1 MKVTVAFLS
10 KRNSIWGK
18 KDFNIKNLF
27 LKFTD
32 NIFKI
37 FIFFVIVL
45 ALGLF
50 QKIVKIPKGILNLA
64 TNFRLTEEF
73 NFGMKEM
80 VAMNG
85 IFNVKN
91 YLVGAKHE
99 EIKEEVNPTKEDN
112 LRKIDALAEDK
123 NDVSVFAGKN
133 INFEITEN
141 GENLQRIS
149 MENIR
154 ILNYSRK
161 RDIDYK
167 KLVEGV
173 VNLTKS
179 SDKILIYNTHTS
191 ESYANSEE
199 YQFEY
204 SGVRRSRDANYNML
218 AVANEFKN
226 NLSNKGF
233 NVTNNT
239 TPHDYGTYD
248 SAYSRSRITVQEA
261 LSRNPGYGLSIDLHR
276 DAIEDL
282 DFAPSVNINGVDVAQ
297 CMFVIGVGY
306 DDESNPYYEENLKLA
321 LKLQYIA
328 DEVYP
333 GLFRPMII
341 RNSVYN
347 QDLNKYS
354 ILIEVGASGNTFDE
368 AFYAT
373 RCLTNLLNIMYKD

>member
-37 FIFFVIVL
+37 FIFFAIVL

-233 NVTNNT
+233 NVTHNT

>member
-37 FIFFVIVL
+37 FIFLVIVL

-233 NVTNNT
+233 NVTHNT

>member
-10 KRNSIWGK
+10 KRNSIRGK
-18 KDFNIKNLF
+18 KDFYIKNLF

-233 NVTNNT
+233 NVTHNT

>member
-18 KDFNIKNLF
+18 KDFYIKNLF

-233 NVTNNT
+233 NVTHNT

>member
-37 FIFFVIVL
+37 FIFFAIVL

-161 RDIDYK
+161 RNIDYK

-233 NVTNNT
+233 NVTHNT

-282 DFAPSVNINGVDVAQ
+282 DFAPSVNVNGVDVAQ

>member
-18 KDFNIKNLF
+18 KDFYIKNLF

-32 NIFKI
+32 NFFKI

-233 NVTNNT
+233 NVTHNT

>member
-91 YLVGAKHE
+91 YLVGVKHE

-233 NVTNNT
+233 NVTHNT

>member
-18 KDFNIKNLF
+18 KDFYIKNLF

-32 NIFKI
+32 NFFKI

-233 NVTNNT
+233 NVTHNT

-368 AFYAT
+368 SFYAT

>member
-218 AVANEFKN
+218 AVAKEFKN

-233 NVTNNT
+233 NVTHNT

>member
-233 NVTNNT
+233 NVTHNT

-276 DAIEDL
+276 DAIENL

>member
-37 FIFFVIVL
+37 FIFFAIVL

-161 RDIDYK
+161 RNIDYK

-233 NVTNNT
+233 NVTHNT

>member
-10 KRNSIWGK
+10 KRNSICGK

-233 NVTNNT
+233 NVTHNT

-276 DAIEDL
+276 DAIENL

>member
-10 KRNSIWGK
+10 KRNNIWGK

-37 FIFFVIVL
+37 FILFVIVL

-91 YLVGAKHE
+91 YLVGVKQEEVKE
-99 EIKEEVNPTKEDN
+99 EINPTKEDN

-233 NVTNNT
+233 NVTHNT

-261 LSRNPGYGLSIDLHR
+261 LSKNPGYGLSIDLHR

>member
-161 RDIDYK
+161 RNIDYK

-233 NVTNNT
+233 NVTHNT

>member
-133 INFEITEN
+133 INFEIIEN

-233 NVTNNT
+233 NVTHNT

>member
-233 NVTNNT
+233 NVTHNT

-282 DFAPSVNINGVDVAQ
+282 DFAPSVNVNGVDVAQ

>member
-233 NVTNNT
+233 NVTHNT

-261 LSRNPGYGLSIDLHR
+261 LSRNLGYGLSIDLHR

>member
-233 NVTNNT
+233 NVTHNT

>member
-1 MKVTVAFLS
+1 MS
-10 KRNSIWGK
+10 KIQTTLQQSTIANM
-18 KDFNIKNLF
+18 LAVE
-27 LKFTD
+27 LKH
-32 NIFKI
+32 
-37 FIFFVIVL
+37 
-45 ALGLF
+45 
-50 QKIVKIPKGILNLA
+50 KGIPI
-64 TNFRLTEEF
+64 TDDEEL
-73 NFGMKEM
+73 K
-80 VAMNG
+80 
-85 IFNVKN
+85 
-91 YLVGAKHE
+91 Y
-99 EIKEEVNPTKEDN
+99 
-112 LRKIDALAEDK
+112 
-123 NDVSVFAGKN
+123 
-133 INFEITEN
+133 
-141 GENLQRIS
+141 
-149 MENIR
+149 
-154 ILNYSRK
+154 
-161 RDIDYK
+161 
-167 KLVEGV
+167 
-173 VNLTKS
+173 
-179 SDKILIYNTHTS
+179 KILIYNTHTS

-233 NVTNNT
+233 NVTHNT

-347 QDLNKYS
+347 QECDCN
-354 ILIEVGASGNTFDE
+354 E
-368 AFYAT
+368 
-373 RCLTNLLNIMYKD
+373 

>member
-27 LKFTD
+27 LKFTG

-37 FIFFVIVL
+37 FIFFAIVL

-233 NVTNNT
+233 NVTHNT